1 MPVRVDSSFFFSV
14 TRARRIAMMKRDATK
29 DASKCSQTYIQQ
41 MFLREILSFYKSFC
55 AALSSSS
62 ALAVVGSNSG
72 ENLKGG

>member
-1 MPVRVDSSFFFSV
+1 MPVRVDSSFFLCNA
-14 TRARRIAMMKRDATK
+14 RAPHHDDEDRCDQRCQEISSNIHPTNVSARD
-29 DASKCSQTYIQQ
+29 
-41 MFLREILSFYKSFC
+41 LSFYKSFC

>member
-1 MPVRVDSSFFFSV
+1 MPVRVLFFPFLCN
-14 TRARRIAMMKRDATK
+14 ALAPHHDDEDDATK
-29 DASKCSQTYIQQ
+29 DALQSRQTYIQQ